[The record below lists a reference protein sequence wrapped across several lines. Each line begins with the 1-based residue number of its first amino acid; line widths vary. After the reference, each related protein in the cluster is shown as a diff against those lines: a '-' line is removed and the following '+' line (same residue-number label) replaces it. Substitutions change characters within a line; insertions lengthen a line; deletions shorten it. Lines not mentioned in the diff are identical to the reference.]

1 MIKTTSYS
9 KAWISDLRKKHKKI
23 DPIIC
28 EKMIYALGLLERLKL
43 KGLDFIFKGGTSLIL
58 LIDNPQRFS
67 IDIDIN
73 TEEPKERI
81 TDILSKICT
90 EGLFKKFEEDERA
103 DSSIP
108 KRHYKLFYNSVISE
122 KETYVLLDVL
132 FEENAYPE
140 VEEVKILSKWIDTD
154 SYALSVNIPSIDSI
168 LGDKLTAFAP
178 NTSGIP
184 YNTGKSMEIIKQL
197 FDIGRLF
204 DLHNNLASVAES
216 FQKIG
221 EKQIKYRNMNISLDE
236 ILEDV
241 IETSLIVSF
250 FPGGNAKDTPE
261 LKELFDGL
269 RRFASYPINVSYR
282 ADDAIISASKAA
294 LLAIKIKNS
303 DYNKIE
309 LYSDISTLKD
319 FEFPKKYQHL
329 SKLRKRKK
337 EAYFYW
343 VHFFEIMVISKI

>member
-1 MIKTTSYS
+1 MIKTGSYS
-9 KAWISDLRKKHKKI
+9 KAWISGLRKTHKKI

-28 EKMIYALGLLERLKL
+28 EKMIYALGLLEKLKL
-43 KGLDFIFKGGTSLIL
+43 KGLNFIFKGGTSLIL
-58 LIDNPQRFS
+58 LTDDPQRFS

-81 TDILSKICT
+81 TDILIKICT
-90 EGLFKKFEEDERA
+90 EGLFNRFEEDERA
-103 DSSIP
+103 DSNIP

-132 FEENAYPE
+132 FEEKAYPV

-154 SYALSVNIPSIDSI
+154 SNSVSVNIPSIDSI
-168 LGDKLTAFAP
+168 LGDKLSAFAP
-178 NTSGIP
+178 TTSGIP

-204 DLHNNLASVAES
+204 NLHNNLAIVAES
-216 FQKIG
+216 FQNIG
-221 EKQIKYRNMNISLDE
+221 KKQLKYRSLNISVDK
-236 ILEDV
+236 ILEDI

-250 FPGGNAKDTPE
+250 FPGGNTKDTPE

-294 LLAIKIKNS
+294 LLAMKIKNRDFS
-303 DYNKIE
+303 KID
-309 LYSDISTLKD
+309 LFTDTSILKD
-319 FEFPKKYQHL
+319 FEFPREFSHL
-329 SKLRKRKK
+329 YKLRKRKK
-337 EAYFYW
+337 EAYYYW
-343 VHFFEIMVISKI
+343 VQFFELRKGF